1 MLTYSFQPKADKTVS
16 VEALPGARIDEAA
29 KAAGLLRDQHVAAVV
44 DGTTVDLFAPLPA
57 AAATVRLVTVE
68 DEEGLHVMRHSTA
81 HLMAQ
86 AIKRLYP
93 DAQVT
98 IGPVVDNGFYYDIAY
113 SRPFSPEDLS
123 AIEVEMEKAR
133 SEKHPIVREVVSA
146 LEAKKYFAGI
156 AEHYKCQII
165 DDIINEPT
173 VSLYRQ
179 GDFTDLC
186 RGPHLPSTGHVG
198 AFKLMSV
205 AGAYWRGNEK
215 NAMLQRIYGTAW
227 QDRKR
232 LQVYLNRLEE
242 AKKRDHRKLGKDLEL
257 FFMHEI
263 SPASPFFLP
272 RGTALY
278 NALVDYIRTLYI
290 KYGYQEVVTPQVF
303 DVQLWKTS
311 GHWDHYRDNMFLAR
325 AGQNDKA
332 QDKAEAAEAHNH
344 SHDHEAEREF
354 GVKPMNCPGHTI
366 IYSSALRSYR
376 DLPLRIADF
385 GRLHRYERSGVTSGL
400 TRVRS
405 FCQDDAHIFCTPE
418 QIGDEIRSVLAMID
432 EVYKAFGFERPQTV
446 LSTRPE
452 SFMGDINVWNQA
464 EDNLRSVLRDS
475 PFGLR
480 ENPGDG
486 AFYGPKIDFKVQDA
500 IGREWQ
506 LATIQLDF
514 QLPERFGLE
523 YVAADNSRARPVMIH
538 RAVLGSVERFFGII
552 IEHFAGAFPF
562 WLAPEQIRLIP
573 VGEAH
578 VAYAQQIQALLRE
591 QGYRVELDAS
601 GEHLKQK
608 IKTAQL
614 LKIPYMAILGD
625 NEVQASTISLR
636 QRDGQQHNGL
646 SQDNAL
652 QMLAGQFNPRRA

>member
-1 MLTYSFQPKADKTVS
+1 MPTYTYQPKADKTLA
-16 VEALPGARIDEAA
+16 VEAAAGSRIDEAA
-29 KAAGLLRDQHVAAVV
+29 KAAGILRDQHVAAVV
-44 DGTTVDLFAPLPA
+44 NGATVDLFAPLPA
-57 AAATVRLVTVE
+57 EATTIRLVTVE
-68 DEEGLHVMRHSTA
+68 DDEGLHVCRHSTA

-113 SRPFSPEDLS
+113 DQTFAPEDLL
-123 AIEVEMEKAR
+123 AIEAEMEKCR
-133 SEKHPIVREVVSA
+133 SEKLPIVREVISA
-146 LEAKKYFAGI
+146 DEAKKYFTGI
-156 AEHYKCQII
+156 AEHYKCEII
-165 DDIINEPT
+165 NDIIKEPT

-186 RGPHLPSTGHVG
+186 RGPHLPHTGHVG

-232 LQVYLNRLEE
+232 LQVHLNRLEE
-242 AKKRDHRKLGKDLEL
+242 AKKRDHRKLGKELEL

-278 NALVDYIRTLYI
+278 NTLVDYIRTLYI

-325 AGQNDKA
+325 AGQNDKP
-332 QDKAEAAEAHNH
+332 EGAEAHDH

-354 GVKPMNCPGHTI
+354 GVKPMNCPAHTI
-366 IYSSALRSYR
+366 IYSSSMRSYR

-418 QIGDEIRSVLAMID
+418 QIGDEIRSVLSMID

-452 SFMGDINVWNQA
+452 SFMGDINVWNKA
-464 EDNLRSVLRDS
+464 EDNLREVLS
-475 PFGLR
+475 GSAFGLT

-514 QLPERFGLE
+514 QLPERFELE

-573 VGEAH
+573 VGAEH
-578 VAYAQQIQALLRE
+578 VAYATQIQTLLRA
-591 QGYRVELDAS
+591 QNYRVEIDATS
-601 GEHLKQK
+601 EHLKQK

-625 NEVQASTISLR
+625 NEVAAQTISLR
-636 QRDGQQHNGL
+636 QRDGQQLNGL
-646 SQDNAL
+646 TQAAAL
-652 QMLAGQFNPRRA
+652 QTLAEQFNPRKV

>member
-1 MLTYSFQPKADKTVS
+1 MLIYSFQPKADKTVP
-16 VEALPGARIDEAA
+16 VEAASGTRIDEAA
-29 KAAGLLRDQHVAAVV
+29 RAAGILRDQHIAALVN
-44 DGTTVDLFAPLPA
+44 GQTVDLFAPLPSES
-57 AAATVRLVTVE
+57 ATVRLLTVE

-98 IGPVVDNGFYYDIAY
+98 IGPVVENGFYYDIAY
-113 SRPFSPEDLS
+113 SRPFAPEDLT
-123 AIEVEMEKAR
+123 AIEAEMEKAR
-133 SEKHPIVREVVSA
+133 GEKHPIVREVIA
-146 LEAKKYFAGI
+146 AGQAKQYFSGI
-156 AEHYKCQII
+156 AEHYKCEII
-165 DDIINEPT
+165 DEIIKEPT
-173 VSLYRQ
+173 VSIYRQ

-186 RGPHLPSTGHVG
+186 RGPHLPTTGHVG

-215 NAMLQRIYGTAW
+215 NAMLQRVYGTAW

-232 LQVYLNRLEE
+232 LQQYLNRLEE
-242 AKKRDHRKLGKDLEL
+242 AKKRDHRKLGKELEL

-325 AGQNDKA
+325 AGQNDKPEGT
-332 QDKAEAAEAHNH
+332 EAH

-452 SFMGDINVWNQA
+452 SYMGDINVWNQA
-464 EDNLRSVLRDS
+464 EDNLRAVLRDS

-486 AFYGPKIDFKVQDA
+486 AFYGPKIDFKIQDA

-573 VGEAH
+573 VGESH
-578 VAYAQQIQALLRE
+578 IAYAQHVQSVLRE

-601 GEHLKQK
+601 SEHLKQK

-614 LKIPYMAILGD
+614 LKVPFMAILGD

-636 QRDGQQHNGL
+636 ERSGQQHNGL
-646 SQDNAL
+646 SRDNAL